1 MLQVASPTSPL
12 KTSWPDRSG
21 IPKASMLK
29 DAYPLFVC
37 GGRMRQ
43 VVDKALAAMTEERI
57 AVPPDLEERV
67 RAYLKANPSESWND
81 AVEVVAKEDGEND

>member
-1 MLQVASPTSPL
+1 
-12 KTSWPDRSG
+12 
-21 IPKASMLK
+21 MLK